1 VSLSRAIIWLDSS
14 DKPKQ
19 VLIDKHHISLFQLSS
34 FKFTTFLT
42 YFFIKLFP
50 DLDALDSEVEEHVSA
65 ETFESLSPI
74 SFSPNEVSYENLT
87 SSPLYHEI
95 IEDISKTE
103 FAKIHIPKTDI
114 RKTDIEKQDIEKTD
128 IVKTNIVLKDEDI
141 EDRKNYSVALENKP
155 EMKTVLSPQKKGR
168 KNSKNKTPYKS
179 VPFNL
184 RKQPSRNVNIKTS
197 DKYVSGNFRRGIK
210 RPKFIKGNEFLKLN
224 KNYCRMRIR
233 GLRLRGQNDK
243 NLAIFGHF
251 RKVHASKRTKR
262 GV

>member
-1 VSLSRAIIWLDSS
+1 MSLSRAIIWLDSS

-114 RKTDIEKQDIEKTD
+114 EKQDIEKTD
-128 IVKTNIVLKDEDI
+128 IEDI

-251 RKVHASKRTKR
+251 RKVHLVHIWLAF
-262 GV
+262 